1 MYVQQ
6 FICSPAEV
14 HLGCFQVF
22 TVLNETSINICV
34 QSFCVDISFRLLW
47 VNTKEDDCWIEWW
60 ELRVLHIF
68 WVTVL
73 DKIHLLLIFCLVCGF
88 SLYIYWLAVF
98 SCRAKI
104 LNFNQMWSV
113 ICFSHYDT
121 FDVVSK
127 MSLLNPSSSRFP
139 SVVVL
144 TVGLPGKSTLSVHF
158 RINSF
163 ISTK

>member
-14 HLGCFQVF
+14 HLGCFKVF
-22 TVLNETSINICV
+22 TVLNKTSINICV

-73 DKIHLLLIFCLVCGF
+73 DKDTSFANILSSLWLFFIYLLAG
-88 SLYIYWLAVF
+88 SF
-98 SCRAKI
+98 SCRAEI

-144 TVGLPGKSTLSVHF
+144 TIGLPGKSTLSVHF
-158 RINSF
+158 RINSL